1 MNIPSAFIKLYEW
14 FISGGNLLQ
23 PVVLLIFRL
32 YWGWQFFVT
41 GKGKLLDH
49 ESVAGFFS
57 TLHIPAPSL
66 NAWFVGGL
74 ECSGGLLLLVGVC
87 SRPIAFLLAVSMTV
101 AYLTVPDDRAK
112 VLNIFQNPDAFLSA
126 DPFFF
131 LLAAIL
137 VLAFG
142 PGVFS
147 IDALLKKVYL
157 NALEKVGR
165 HTPSTVR
172 MPGS

>member
-1 MNIPSAFIKLYEW
+1 MQVPRAFIRLYEW
-14 FISGGNLLQ
+14 FVSGGNLLQ

-32 YWGWQFFVT
+32 HWGWQFFVT

-49 ESVAGFFS
+49 ESITEFFS
-57 TLHIPAPSL
+57 TLHIPAPGL

-74 ECSGGLLLLVGVC
+74 ECVGGLLLLIGFC
-87 SRPIAFLLAVSMTV
+87 SRPIAFLLAVSMAV
-101 AYLTVPDDRAK
+101 AYLAVPDDRAK

-131 LLAAIL
+131 LLTAIL

-142 PGVFS
+142 PGLFS
-147 IDALLKKVYL
+147 ADALLKRVYL
-157 NALEKVGR
+157 KDLEKKKSR
-165 HTPSTVR
+165 Y
-172 MPGS
+172 